1 MLKNKT
7 VILGVT
13 GGIAAYKIAS
23 LASMLVKNHA
33 EVHVLMTENA
43 TQFITPL
50 TFETLTG
57 HKCIVDTFDRDFDFS
72 VEHVE
77 LAKAADAIL
86 IAPATANT
94 IAKLSY
100 GIADN
105 MLLTTVLATKAP
117 VLVSPAMNTRMIQ
130 NPITRDNIAKCASYG
145 MEIIPAASGRLA
157 CGDDGEG
164 KMPEPDVL
172 FSYLCK
178 AILREHNLVGK
189 KVLVTAGPTQE
200 ALDPVR
206 FLTNHSSGKMGYA
219 IAEEAAYRGAD
230 VVLVSGPV
238 HLTCPSF
245 IRRVDVVSALNM
257 YDAVIKEAEDADI
270 VIKAAAVGDYRA
282 ASVADEK
289 IKKSDEMFSVS
300 LEKNPDILKHLGE
313 HKKPGQFLC
322 GFSME
327 TQSMVE
333 NSMQKLKKKHLDM
346 IVANNVK
353 VEGAGFAGDT
363 NVVTFLTQEGT
374 EELPMLSKAQVAK
387 ELLDRIVAKM

>member
-1 MLKNKT
+1 
-7 VILGVT
+7 
-13 GGIAAYKIAS
+13 
-23 LASMLVKNHA
+23 
-33 EVHVLMTENA
+33 
-43 TQFITPL
+43 
-50 TFETLTG
+50 
-57 HKCIVDTFDRDFDFS
+57 
-72 VEHVE
+72 
-77 LAKAADAIL
+77 
-86 IAPATANT
+86 
-94 IAKLSY
+94 
-100 GIADN
+100 
-105 MLLTTVLATKAP
+105 
-117 VLVSPAMNTRMIQ
+117 
-130 NPITRDNIAKCASYG
+130 
-145 MEIIPAASGRLA
+145 
-157 CGDDGEG
+157 
-164 KMPEPDVL
+164 
-172 FSYLCK
+172 
-178 AILREHNLVGK
+178 
-189 KVLVTAGPTQE
+189 
-200 ALDPVR
+200 
-206 FLTNHSSGKMGYA
+206 MGYA

-289 IKKSDEMFSVS
+289 IKKSDEMFIVS

>member
-1 MLKNKT
+1 
-7 VILGVT
+7 
-13 GGIAAYKIAS
+13 
-23 LASMLVKNHA
+23 
-33 EVHVLMTENA
+33 MTENA

-189 KVLVTAGPTQE
+189 KVLVTAGPTRE